1 MMKKMAFESK
11 YVTAGEDF
19 PQRRR
24 RLRCFQCKSFVPTKI
39 ETFFD
44 PSREKKGSGRNGI
57 YLIFAFKLRQF
68 FRVEF

>member
-24 RLRCFQCKSFVPTKI
+24 RLRFFEWNFDRVVRTCF
-39 ETFFD
+39 
-44 PSREKKGSGRNGI
+44 REDKMVQK
-57 YLIFAFKLRQF
+57 F
-68 FRVEF
+68 

>member
-24 RLRCFQCKSFVPTKI
+24 RLRCFPAKVLFPWYKNLGLTEVQFSRDI
-39 ETFFD
+39 E
-44 PSREKKGSGRNGI
+44 NGNI
-57 YLIFAFKLRQF
+57 SLKCIIMF
-68 FRVEF
+68 

>member
-24 RLRCFQCKSFVPTKI
+24 RLRCFPAKVLFPQKLK
-39 ETFFD
+39 
-44 PSREKKGSGRNGI
+44 PSLIHPGRRKAQGEMGSI
-57 YLIFAFKLRQF
+57 
-68 FRVEF
+68 